1 MRQFLDNLIIYFSGT
16 GNCLAIARKIS
27 GLIGGGIFRITAES
41 VHTPPKFNI
50 GKCVIV
56 LPSYAYGAPK
66 LVRKF
71 LKTAEIKAEYLAI
84 LVSYGS
90 KPGAAGAQVKK
101 LLAKKR
107 QKTDLYLGIQS
118 VENYI
123 PIFGLDP
130 KKKEKN
136 LIAQDE
142 QTLSAAAKIIG
153 GERNKM
159 RTFYPLGSPI
169 SLIFRAALPLLN
181 RLFKITDACK
191 NCGLCVRA
199 CPSGALTSGQDK
211 PKYNRKKCEHC
222 QACLNICP
230 AKAVRFWRYNESSP
244 RYRHLDVEM
253 TDLFCREEMENGE

>member
-1 MRQFLDNLIIYFSGT
+1 M
-16 GNCLAIARKIS
+16 AIARKIN
-27 GLIGGGIFRITAES
+27 GLIGGDIMRITAES
-41 VHTPPKFNI
+41 TASRPKFAA

-71 LKTAEIKAEYLAI
+71 LKAAQIRADYLAI

-90 KPGAAGAQVKK
+90 TPGAAGAQVKK
-101 LLAKKR
+101 LLSKKR

-123 PIFGLDP
+123 PIFGLDQ

-142 QTLSAAAKIIG
+142 QTLSAAAKIIAC
-153 GERNKM
+153 ERNKM
-159 RTFYPLGSPI
+159 RVFYPLGSPI

-181 RLFKITDACK
+181 RLFKITDACTG
-191 NCGLCVRA
+191 CGLCVCA
-199 CPSGALTSGQDK
+199 CPGGALAYEKGK
-211 PKYNRKKCEHC
+211 LKHNRKKCEQC

-230 AKAVRFWRYNESSP
+230 AKAVRYWRYNEKSP
-244 RYRHLDVEM
+244 RYQHPGVAVS
-253 TDLFCREEMENGE
+253 DLECRKKQ